1 MPSFFKKESQLPRA
15 QVISILHIIKMSA
28 FNADCDD
35 LNEFFYVSFVE
46 MWEYLSSDEPE
57 EGIESIK
64 DMCACLGKTDKMID
78 WIMEQLELN
87 YSSDKY
93 FRKAVLNTI
102 DVDRL
107 MMCLNDWR
115 ERTVCDKCHLC
126 MVDCVCEDDDK
137 DESEGEDPIAGE

>member
-1 MPSFFKKESQLPRA
+1 MSSFNP
-15 QVISILHIIKMSA
+15 
-28 FNADCDD
+28 DCDD

-46 MWEYLSSDEPE
+46 SWEYNSSEHE

-64 DMCACLGKTDKMID
+64 DLSACLGKTDKFID
-78 WIMEQLELN
+78 WILEQLELN

-107 MMCLNDWR
+107 MMRLNDWR
-115 ERTVCDKCHLC
+115 ENKTCLKCYRC
-126 MVDCVCEDDDK
+126 MVDCECE
-137 DESEGEDPIAGE
+137 ECEEE